1 MKSDTLTAG
10 ETADRRPPVRHGPL
24 RPSELAEAAVL
35 GDLALVMEVIGW
47 FAPIGIA
54 GIFQALAVI
63 PFAVL
68 AARHRLRAA
77 LVSAVA
83 ASTVASLVG
92 GIGIM
97 VPVAIASGL
106 GLSVG
111 IAFRRRWSSLAG
123 VAFTTL
129 VVGVPLAVLTDALD
143 AASSRYR
150 KLSFAQIK
158 IAWKLV
164 GRILGS
170 FGLGTL
176 TSRGNA
182 LLNWSIAHWWASL
195 PLAEI
200 LVILVIAIGCI
211 RLRLFLVEVGRN
223 VPAPVADE
231 AVERRTGRVTRTG
244 MGRGAG
250 EALTARPV
258 PVSLEHVTYRYPGAA
273 RDAIG
278 DVTLRLEAG
287 RLLAVVGPNG
297 CGKSTLVRVLAGRL
311 QPSAGVVER
320 AGPAGLG
327 LVGGTAIVFQRPE
340 SQVLGVRVRDDI
352 VWGLPP
358 GEDPDVAGLL
368 QRVGLGGFENRE
380 TSTMSGGELQRLAIA
395 SALARSP
402 SLLVSDEST
411 AMIDR
416 QGREE
421 MVRLLRGLASSGIAV
436 VHVTHRVEE
445 AAVADEVLD
454 MTRPSEVVAEQAPTP
469 AGSVPLPLA
478 LSPKPTLRFL
488 PRPALG
494 SQSLRPPVPGET
506 ARPEPSAV
514 PKEPAPP
521 EPPAPHMSRFPIS
534 TPHRADGEV
543 LQRNRRPLV
552 SLAGVG
558 YVYAL
563 GSPWAHRALDGI
575 DLELFQGEG
584 VVLSGPNGSGKSSLA
599 WLLAG
604 LTTPTEGTALLEGEP
619 IAAQPG
625 RVGIT
630 FQHARLQLL
639 RPTVLADVQLGA
651 DEDRARRALLAVGL
665 DPDSMGPRR
674 VDDLSG
680 GEQRRVALAGMLVRQ
695 PDLIVLDE
703 PYAGLDFESRISLA
717 RTLTGLRR
725 LSGVAVV
732 VVTHDLDNAE
742 MLGERLIF
750 LDAGRITHEEAL
762 VGDQ

>member
-1 MKSDTLTAG
+1 M
-10 ETADRRPPVRHGPL
+10 
-24 RPSELAEAAVL
+24 L

-111 IAFRRRWSSLAG
+111 IAFRRRWSSLIG

-129 VVGVPLAVLTDALD
+129 VVGVPLAVLTDGLD
-143 AASSRYR
+143 AASSGYR

-170 FGLGTL
+170 FGLRTV
-176 TSRGNA
+176 TTRGNA
-182 LLNWSIAHWWASL
+182 LLSWSIAHWWASL

-231 AVERRTGRVTRTG
+231 AVERRTRRVTRTG

-250 EALTARPV
+250 EAPPPRPV

-358 GEDPDVAGLL
+358 GADPDVTGLL
-368 QRVGLGGFENRE
+368 RRVGLGGFEDRE

-402 SLLVSDEST
+402 NLLVSDEAT

-421 MVRLLRGLASSGIAV
+421 MVRLLRDLASSGIAV

-445 AAVADEVLD
+445 AEVADEVLD
-454 MTRPSEVVAEQAPTP
+454 MTRASEVAAGQPPTP
-469 AGSVPLPLA
+469 AGSVALPLA

-494 SQSLRPPVPGET
+494 SRSLRPPVPEET
-506 ARPEPSAV
+506 TRPEQPAGPGGS
-514 PKEPAPP
+514 PRIEEPAGP
-521 EPPAPHMSRFPIS
+521 EPPASHMSRSPLATS
-534 TPHRADGEV
+534 HRAADEGP
-543 LQRNRRPLV
+543 QRHRRPLV
-552 SLAGVG
+552 TLAGVG

-575 DLELFQGEG
+575 DLDLYQGEG

-630 FQHARLQLL
+630 VQHARLQLL
-639 RPTVLADVQLGA
+639 RPTVLVDVQLGA

-703 PYAGLDFESRISLA
+703 PYAGLDYEARVSLA

-762 VGDQ
+762 VGGL